1 MGHSIIQQILSN
13 FDVAYM
19 LAINILTY
27 IAIKVH
33 DYFNGNNK
41 VPIWMKR
48 LYLLGSIAIVTC
60 LYVVFDDVPNRI
72 LINSA
77 IAAPVFWSWVLKP
90 IISRTKFDYKHI
102 DETLN

>member
-1 MGHSIIQQILSN
+1 MGHSIIQQILDN

-27 IAIKVH
+27 IIIKTH
-33 DYFNGNNK
+33 EYFNGAIK
-41 VPIWMKR
+41 IVTWTKR
-48 LYLLGSIAIVTC
+48 LYLVISIIIVTC
-60 LYVVFDDVPNRI
+60 LYVLFDNISNRV

-90 IISRTKFDYKHI
+90 IISRTKFDYRSI
-102 DETLN
+102 DKTLN

>member
-13 FDVAYM
+13 FDAAYM
-19 LAINILTY
+19 LAINMLTY

-33 DYFNGNNK
+33 DYFNSNNK

-60 LYVVFDDVPNRI
+60 LYVIFDDVPNRI

-90 IISRTKFDYKHI
+90 IVSRTKFDYRQI

>member
-27 IAIKVH
+27 IIIKTH
-33 DYFNGNNK
+33 EYFNGAIK
-41 VPIWMKR
+41 IATWIKR
-48 LYLLGSIAIVTC
+48 LYLVISIIIVTC
-60 LYVVFDDVPNRI
+60 LYVLFDNVPNKI

-90 IISRTKFDYKHI
+90 IISRTKFDYRSI
-102 DETLN
+102 DKTLN